1 MAVWDAWAKERDRP
15 LVDLLGRA
23 HDALETSITIGI
35 KNAAET
41 VAESE
46 EYVGRGFRVLKVK
59 LGHALAE
66 DLERL
71 ARLRERGAIASCC
84 ASTPIR
90 ATGRAS
96 STSSS
101 PRRGSRIEFT
111 EQPGPAGEI
120 DAQRAL
126 PGGAPARARADESL
140 LDERDALRLAAEPRP
155 CGIFNIK
162 LMKCGGIAPGLGIAR
177 IAEAANIDLMWGC
190 MDESV
195 LSIAAALHAAFASPN
210 TRYLDLD
217 GSFDLASD
225 FARGGFALENGVMR
239 TLDRPGLGA
248 ELVESW
254 RPVQPADTVAGGSSG
269 DRGSRLRRAR
279 EQHGRGGDA
288 HREADLERARPVEQP
303 DVVFPLRHLEG
314 EERAVGEAQRHLLA
328 VDLGPPPFQPV
339 SDATSQPPARIC
351 ASIDRPVPSRRMR
364 NAPRPLPVLLG
375 LAVGTRR
382 ILDPRAAPKSVSSAI
397 CARTRSAL
405 PPKRT
410 VVGMNTRGSA
420 RGLRS
425 TAVRLCLAT
434 TPQPGTGGESLTA

>member
-1 MAVWDAWAKERDRP
+1 MTRVVRAESWPVAVKLTRPYTIAFKTCDAVEMLAVRLVTDGRLLGLGAASPEPAVTGETFEACAAALAEGGRLLSGRTLDHPAEVCHALHALLRATPAACAALDMAIWDAWAKERDRP

-71 ARLRERGAIASCC
+71 ARLRERWGDRVVLRVDANQGYGARELDEFLA
-84 ASTPIR
+84 A
-90 ATGRAS
+90 ATRFA
-96 STSSS
+96 
-101 PRRGSRIEFT
+101 IEFT

-126 PGGAPARARADESL
+126 PEAHRRVLAADESL

-155 CGIFNIK
+155 CGIYNIK
-162 LMKCGGIAPGLGIAR
+162 LMKCGGIRPGLGIAR

-248 ELVESW
+248 ELVES
-254 RPVQPADTVAGGSSG
+254 
-269 DRGSRLRRAR
+269 
-279 EQHGRGGDA
+279 
-288 HREADLERARPVEQP
+288 
-303 DVVFPLRHLEG
+303 
-314 EERAVGEAQRHLLA
+314 
-328 VDLGPPPFQPV
+328 
-339 SDATSQPPARIC
+339 
-351 ASIDRPVPSRRMR
+351 
-364 NAPRPLPVLLG
+364 
-375 LAVGTRR
+375 
-382 ILDPRAAPKSVSSAI
+382 
-397 CARTRSAL
+397 
-405 PPKRT
+405 
-410 VVGMNTRGSA
+410 
-420 RGLRS
+420 
-425 TAVRLCLAT
+425 
-434 TPQPGTGGESLTA
+434 